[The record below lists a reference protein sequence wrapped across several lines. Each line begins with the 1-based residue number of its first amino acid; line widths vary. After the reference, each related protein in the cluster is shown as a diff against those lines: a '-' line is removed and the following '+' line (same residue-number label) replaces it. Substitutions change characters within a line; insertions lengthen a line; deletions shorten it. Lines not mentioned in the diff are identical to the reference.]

1 MTFHIRAV
9 RCAALFILAL
19 AAPAAASD
27 TKPEPLAISMSARM
41 APARTDVV
49 ARMRVEP
56 DARSRE
62 LTIEWVADDL
72 SGGSHAITLNGANA
86 ASTHHYTIKHMTP
99 GSYVVTAI
107 LRLNDGSEI
116 RRASS
121 VTVVGVGGGET
132 LGGGGAQGS
141 SGGRLRPAT
150 RK

>member
-1 MTFHIRAV
+1 MTGIHRSSTI
-9 RCAALFILAL
+9 ALFILSL
-19 AAPAAASD
+19 AAPALASD
-27 TKPEPLAISMSARM
+27 DKPQPLAITMSARM

-62 LTIEWVADDL
+62 LTVEWVAEDL
-72 SGGSHAITLNGANA
+72 SGGSHAITLNGASA
-86 ASTHHYTIKHMTP
+86 ATTHHYTIKHMSP
-99 GSYVVTAI
+99 GNYVVTAI

-116 RRASS
+116 RRAST
-121 VTVVGVGGGET
+121 VTVVGVGGPDM
-132 LGGGGAQGS
+132 LGGGGVQGS